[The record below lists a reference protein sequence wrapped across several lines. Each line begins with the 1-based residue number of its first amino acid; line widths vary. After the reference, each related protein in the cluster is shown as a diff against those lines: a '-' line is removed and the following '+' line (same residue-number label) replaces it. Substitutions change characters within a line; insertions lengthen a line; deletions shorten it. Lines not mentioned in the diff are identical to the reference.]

1 MLGEK
6 IGEISGKITMQRVLA
21 NLGGDPKLETSF
33 QATGSVLGTNIKDT
47 GTYSTIFRPDGTQYG
62 GRARCDDD
70 QRRKSGDVDRPWC
83 RRKEQR
89 RDGDLSRRALF
100 PNHAAKMVASEQG
113 RGSIRIRGRCGGQY
127 TLRVLG
133 MEVVCSDH
141 CELGGVAKFPH
152 GDFHSS
158 LRSEP
163 RFRQRRSAPPR

>member
-6 IGEISGKITMQRVLA
+6 IGEISGKITMQRVLP
-21 NLGGDPKLETSF
+21 NLGRYPKMETSF
-33 QATGSVLGTNIKDT
+33 QATGSVLGTNVNDT
-47 GTYSTIFRPDGTQYG
+47 GTYWTVLPYRRDPI
-62 GRARCDDD
+62 
-70 QRRKSGDVDRPWC
+70 QRRPGCDGDQGRRNGDMDGPRC

-89 RDGDLSRRALF
+89 RDRDLSRRALF